1 MVFKIV
7 EILRS
12 KHWAVTK
19 KIIFILFLVLCF
31 DGRYVIVKTMVSNF
45 AQLDRFL
52 DVVKLL
58 SSEIHRTWD
67 RFLYETFFIFREP

>member
-31 DGRYVIVKTMVSNF
+31 DGGYVIVKTMVSNF

-67 RFLYETFFIFREP
+67 RFLYEIFFIFREP

>member
-31 DGRYVIVKTMVSNF
+31 DGGHVIVKTMVSNF